1 MLVRVFLLF
10 IVRFQQVSDILF
22 FYQQC
27 YSVPIENYFFLLC
40 CYLECGGKFTLP
52 QGNINS
58 PNYPNNYDSKLKC
71 EWLLQTEPS
80 HSILLQFTDFDIQSS
95 VNCSADVLRIYDGM
109 IIDANKVIFQ
119 SCGFMDSSNGTGFK
133 NLPIKSTSNSMLIVF
148 ESDDQFESKGFAAQ
162 YEMVFDK

>member
-1 MLVRVFLLF
+1 M
-10 IVRFQQVSDILF
+10 SDILF